1 MSTTNFDSKERKGYR
16 VLILMLVALAVL
28 SSALK
33 DIERL
38 QQLASNLEE
47 LTAAVTGHSFFTA
60 SAATTSENGKHSALP
75 LTPTSLASPQTLAGE
90 FRWTGRVATGQ
101 TIEIRGLNGDI
112 AADGSSGSEVEV
124 VANKQSR
131 RSDVNLVSIKVVEHA
146 GGVTICAIYPTDD
159 PNRTTVCEPSGTA
172 AENPSSNTSVVTKND
187 VRVDFRVRVPAGVNV
202 AARTVNGEINAEA
215 LASNV
220 SVKTVNGSIKIS
232 TSGYAEA
239 KTVNGE
245 ISARLGNVNWPG
257 SLQFKTVN
265 GAINL
270 DLPAGTNASV
280 QAKTFNGTINSDF
293 PLTILGKFGKREVS
307 GIIGSG
313 GRELLLKTL
322 NGSINLRRAG

>member
-1 MSTTNFDSKERKGYR
+1 MSNTNFESKERKGYR
-16 VLILMLVALAVL
+16 ALILMLVALAIF

-38 QQLASNLEE
+38 QQLTNSLEE
-47 LTAAVTGHSFFTA
+47 LTASVTGHSVFSA
-60 SAATTSENGKHSALP
+60 SAATISANGHNSPLP
-75 LTPTSLASPQTLAGE
+75 PSPPSLQSTLGE
-90 FRWTGRVATGQ
+90 FRWTGRVAAGQ

-124 VANKQSR
+124 VAHKR
-131 RSDVNLVSIKVVEHA
+131 PGRSDVNLVSIKVIEHA
-146 GGVTICAIYPTDD
+146 RGVTICAIYPTDD
-159 PNRTTVCEPSGTA
+159 PNRTTVCEPGNGTA
-172 AENPSSNTSVVTKND
+172 AGNPSSARNVVTSND
-187 VRVDFRVRVPAGVNV
+187 VRVDFKVKVPTGVNV
-202 AARTVNGEINAEA
+202 AAKTVNGEISAEA

-257 SLQFKTVN
+257 SLEFKTVN

-270 DLPAGTNASV
+270 DLPAAINTSV
-280 QAKTFNGTINSDF
+280 EAKTFNGAINSDF
-293 PLTILGKFGKREVS
+293 PLAILNKFGKRELS
-307 GIIGSG
+307 GTIGAG
-313 GRELLLKTL
+313 GRELHLKTL

>member
-1 MSTTNFDSKERKGYR
+1 MSNTNFESKERKGYR
-16 VLILMLVALAVL
+16 ALLVMLVALAVF

-33 DIERL
+33 DLERL
-38 QQLASNLEE
+38 QLLTDGLEE
-47 LTAAVTGHSFFTA
+47 LTASLTGHSFFAA
-60 SAATTSENGKHSALP
+60 SAATISAKGNNIE
-75 LTPTSLASPQTLAGE
+75 LAPQPQSTASE

-112 AADGSSGSEVEV
+112 AAAGSSGSEVEV
-124 VANKQSR
+124 VANKR
-131 RSDVNLVSIKVVEHA
+131 AMRGDANLVSIKVVEHA

-159 PNRTTVCEPSGTA
+159 PKRTTVCEPGIGTASGNPTSGT
-172 AENPSSNTSVVTKND
+172 NVVTNND
-187 VRVDFRVRVPAGVNV
+187 VRVDFKVKVPSGVNV
-202 AARTVNGEINAEA
+202 AAKTVNGEISAEV

-232 TSGYAEA
+232 TSGYADA

-270 DLPAGTNASV
+270 DLPSGLSTSV
-280 QAKTFNGTINSDF
+280 QAKTFNGAINSDF
-293 PLTILGKFGKREVS
+293 PLTTMGKFGKRELH
-307 GIIGSG
+307 GTIGAG